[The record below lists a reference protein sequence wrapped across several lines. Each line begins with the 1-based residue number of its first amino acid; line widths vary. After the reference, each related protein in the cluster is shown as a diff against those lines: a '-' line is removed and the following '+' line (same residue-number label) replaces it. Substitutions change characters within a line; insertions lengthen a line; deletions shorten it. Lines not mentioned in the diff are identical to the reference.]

1 MLSFFELSELS
12 VSEYGALLLA
22 YRDAALIKGLY
33 FKMFTIVRWLLS
45 SSQAAGMKDSE
56 ISKKIALSFYQHSD
70 DQIEDIMADS
80 SN

>member
-1 MLSFFELSELS
+1 ML
-12 VSEYGALLLA
+12 
-22 YRDAALIKGLY
+22 
-33 FKMFTIVRWLLS
+33 TIVRWLLS